1 MNDMSPAQAA
11 ACPFSGAAKNFDPLS
26 PEFIR
31 DPWPVLSQ
39 IQDEQPVFYD
49 PDLGFWIVTK
59 YEDVRKCFLDK
70 NSFTPEIAI
79 DPLEP
84 LTDETI
90 RSFMESGFTPGP
102 VLVNEHGPTHK
113 MRRGRLQSQF
123 EPKKVAALE
132 PFARKT
138 VSRYLD
144 AIVKNGQADLMHD
157 YIYDIPAL
165 VVFEMLGLPSEEL
178 KKVKAWS
185 EDTALFSWGRPTE
198 SEQKKMADAL
208 GRYWKY
214 CERYVAYKKENLGD
228 DFISEAIRGQM
239 EDGEELWDDV
249 YLTRLMLNF
258 IFAGHETTTNATGNA
273 VMNLLKNPELWQ
285 EIVADPSKIPAA
297 VNELLRVGSSIV
309 AWRRQTLCDVELSGV
324 TVPEGSKLIIYS
336 GAANRDPA
344 MFECP
349 HQIDLERKNA
359 NRMLSFGFGPHMCL
373 GQPVARMEMQIM
385 LEELARRLP
394 HVRLVEQEF
403 TFSPPNTNARG
414 PDHILVEWDASQNP
428 LPEDRP

>member
-1 MNDMSPAQAA
+1 MNDMSTAQAA
-11 ACPFSGAAKNFDPLS
+11 ACPFSEAAKSFDPLS
-26 PEFIR
+26 SEFIS
-31 DPWPVLSQ
+31 DPWPRLAK
-39 IQDEQPVFYD
+39 IQEEQPVFYD

-59 YEDVRKCFLDK
+59 YEDVRKCFSDK

-79 DPLEP
+79 DPLAP
-84 LTDETI
+84 LTGETLQ
-90 RSFMESGFTPGP
+90 SFMESGFTPGP

-132 PFARKT
+132 PFARAKANEYID
-138 VSRYLD
+138 RF
-144 AIVKNGQADLMHD
+144 VKLGKADLMHD

-198 SEQKKMADAL
+198 SEQKNMADAL
-208 GRYWKY
+208 GKYWKY
-214 CERYVAYKKENLGD
+214 CERYVAFKKENLGD
-228 DFISEAIRGQM
+228 DFISEAIRGQID
-239 EDGEELWDDV
+239 EGSELWDDV

-273 VMNLLKNPELWQ
+273 VMNLLKQPELWQ
-285 EIVADPSKIPAA
+285 QLVEDKSKIPGAI
-297 VNELLRVGSSIV
+297 NELLRVGSSIV
-309 AWRRQTLCDVELSGV
+309 AWRRQALCDVELSGV
-324 TVPEGSKLIIYS
+324 KVPEGAKLIIYS

-344 MFECP
+344 VFECP

-373 GQPVARMEMQIM
+373 GQPVARMEMQVM
-385 LEELARRLP
+385 LEELTRRLP
-394 HVRLVEQEF
+394 HLRLVDQEF

-414 PDHILVEWDASQNP
+414 PDHIYAEWDPALNP
-428 LPEDRP
+428 VEADRP